1 MSLLRCDALSIHFG
15 DRAILKDASFALE
28 LGERVCLIG
37 RNGAGKS
44 TLLKILNGEMVPDGG
59 AVQTR
64 TGLRVSTL
72 PQALPEES
80 PQTVRDYLREALA
93 PQFERLAALEALSA
107 EAPEAAD
114 LDKLATL
121 QAELDAMEGWQ
132 PEQQVEAVLSQLSL
146 PGSARMEALSG
157 GWRRRVALGRALVTK
172 PELLLL
178 DEPTNHLDLATIAWL
193 EGVLLGFSGA
203 VVFITHD
210 RAFLERLAT
219 RIVEIDR
226 GVVQSWPG
234 GYADYLRLKAQALEA
249 EAAAEALFDK
259 RLAQEEAWI
268 RQGIKAR
275 RTRNEGRVRALEA
288 LRRTRAERVQRQ
300 GRAEVALSSGEAS
313 GKRVLEAQGLT
324 QAFAGR
330 TLLKG
335 FDLEVLRGDRIGIVG
350 NNGVGKTTLLRIL
363 LGELLPD
370 GGSVR
375 RGTQLSVGYFDQ
387 TREGLRW
394 DQSIAFN
401 VAEGRDTVTVGGVDR
416 HIYSYLQ
423 GFLFTPERARTEI
436 RHLSGGEV
444 NRVLLAKLFTKPHNL
459 LVLDEPT
466 NDLDLEML
474 EVLEEQLLAFDG
486 TLIVVSHDRAF
497 LDNVVTSVLVFEER
511 GVEEYVGGYGDW
523 KRRGRTLRVAES
535 GFASEAPAEA
545 IAPGVTAPPPAAAPA
560 PEKARAK
567 APAKLSYNLK
577 RELEGLPGEIE
588 RLEGEVE
595 ARQAAVSDPDF
606 FSRDRAE
613 AETALAALAEL
624 QATLEARIE
633 RWMELEALATGE
645 G

>member
-1 MSLLRCDALSIHFG
+1 
-15 DRAILKDASFALE
+15 
-28 LGERVCLIG
+28 
-37 RNGAGKS
+37 
-44 TLLKILNGEMVPDGG
+44 
-59 AVQTR
+59 
-64 TGLRVSTL
+64 
-72 PQALPEES
+72 
-80 PQTVRDYLREALA
+80 
-93 PQFERLAALEALSA
+93 
-107 EAPEAAD
+107 
-114 LDKLATL
+114 
-121 QAELDAMEGWQ
+121 
-132 PEQQVEAVLSQLSL
+132 
-146 PGSARMEALSG
+146 
-157 GWRRRVALGRALVTK
+157 
-172 PELLLL
+172 
-178 DEPTNHLDLATIAWL
+178 
-193 EGVLLGFSGA
+193 
-203 VVFITHD
+203 
-210 RAFLERLAT
+210 
-219 RIVEIDR
+219 
-226 GVVQSWPG
+226 
-234 GYADYLRLKAQALEA
+234 
-249 EAAAEALFDK
+249 
-259 RLAQEEAWI
+259 
-268 RQGIKAR
+268 
-275 RTRNEGRVRALEA
+275 
-288 LRRTRAERVQRQ
+288 VQRQ

-363 LGELLPD
+363 LGNLSPE

-497 LDNVVTSVLVFEER
+497 LDNVVTSILVFEAS

-535 GFASEAPAEA
+535 GFANEARAEA
-545 IAPGVTAPPPAAAPA
+545 IAPGVTPPPAAAQTP
-560 PEKARAK
+560 AK
-567 APAKLSYNLK
+567 APVKLSYKLK
-577 RELEGLPGEIE
+577 RELEALPEEIE

-595 ARQAAVSDPDF
+595 ARQVAVSDPDL

-613 AETALAALAEL
+613 AEAALATLAEL

>member
-1 MSLLRCDALSIHFG
+1 MSLVRCDALSIHFG

-44 TLLKILNGEMVPDGG
+44 TLLKILNGELVPDGG
-59 AVQTR
+59 KVQTR
-64 TGLRVSTL
+64 TRLRVSTL

-80 PQTVRDYLREALA
+80 ALTVRAYLREALA

-193 EGVLLGFSGA
+193 EGVLLGFSGT

-300 GRAEVALSSGEAS
+300 GRAEAALTAGEAS

-335 FDLEVLRGDRIGIVG
+335 FDLEVVRGDRIGIVG

-363 LGELLPD
+363 LGDLSPD
-370 GGSVR
+370 GGTVR

-497 LDNVVTSVLVFEER
+497 LDNVVTSVLVFEAH

-535 GFASEAPAEA
+535 GFASEAPGAE
-545 IAPGVTAPPPAAAPA
+545 AAPA
-560 PEKARAK
+560 VTASAETPAAPKAPPK
-567 APAKLSYNLK
+567 APAKLSYKLK
-577 RELEGLPGEIE
+577 RELEALPEEIE

-595 ARQAAVSDPDF
+595 VRQAAVSDPDF

-613 AETALAALAEL
+613 AEADLAALAEL
-624 QATLEARIE
+624 QGTLEARIE

>member
-1 MSLLRCDALSIHFG
+1 MSLVRCDALSIHFG

-44 TLLKILNGEMVPDGG
+44 TLLKILNGEIVPDGG
-59 AVQTR
+59 TVQTR

-80 PQTVRDYLREALA
+80 PQSVRDYLREALA

-146 PGSARMEALSG
+146 PGSARMEELSG

-193 EGVLLGFSGA
+193 EGVLLGFPGT

-363 LGELLPD
+363 LGDLSPD
-370 GGSVR
+370 RGTVR

-497 LDNVVTSVLVFEER
+497 LDNVVTSVLVFEEH

-523 KRRGRTLRVAES
+523 KRRGRTLRIAES

-545 IAPGVTAPPPAAAPA
+545 AAPTAPPLAAAPA
-560 PEKARAK
+560 PEKAQAK
-567 APAKLSYNLK
+567 APAKLSYKLK
-577 RELEGLPGEIE
+577 RELEALPEEIE

-595 ARQAAVSDPDF
+595 TRQAAVSDPAF

-613 AETALAALAEL
+613 AEAALAALAEL

>member
-1 MSLLRCDALSIHFG
+1 MMGRVEALVDEDMRRDSPKRVPIARGLVALALLLVSGLAEAEAEAVAVLGSGSSFPGRWGPQPASEKARRFRGGAADRRGARRGLSLWGPPRSARIPFLSLLRCDALSIHFG
-15 DRAILKDASFALE
+15 DRAILEGASFALE
-28 LGERVCLIG
+28 PGERVCLIG

-44 TLLKILNGEMVPDGG
+44 TLLSILSGEVEPDGET
-59 AVQTR
+59 VQAR
-64 TGLRVSTL
+64 SGLRVSSL

-80 PQTVRDYLREALA
+80 ALTVRAYLREALA

-107 EAPEAAD
+107 EASDDASLE
-114 LDKLATL
+114 KLAAL

-146 PGSARMEALSG
+146 PGQARMGALSG

-193 EGVLLGFSGA
+193 EEVLLGFSGT

-226 GVVQSWPG
+226 GAVQSWPG
-234 GYADYLRLKAQALEA
+234 GYGDYLRLKAQALDA
-249 EAAAEALFDK
+249 EAAEEALFDK

-313 GKRVLEAQGLT
+313 GKRVLDAQGLT

-335 FDLEVLRGDRIGIVG
+335 LDLEVLRGDRIGIVG

-363 LGELLPD
+363 LGDLSPE
-370 GGSVR
+370 GGVVR
-375 RGTQLSVGYFDQ
+375 RGTQLSIGYFDQ

-416 HIYSYLQ
+416 HIFSYLQ

-436 RHLSGGEV
+436 RHLSG
-444 NRVLLAKLFTKPHNL
+444 AKSIGCSWPSSLPS
-459 LVLDEPT
+459 PT
-466 NDLDLEML
+466 
-474 EVLEEQLLAFDG
+474 
-486 TLIVVSHDRAF
+486 T
-497 LDNVVTSVLVFEER
+497 
-511 GVEEYVGGYGDW
+511 
-523 KRRGRTLRVAES
+523 
-535 GFASEAPAEA
+535 
-545 IAPGVTAPPPAAAPA
+545 
-560 PEKARAK
+560 
-567 APAKLSYNLK
+567 
-577 RELEGLPGEIE
+577 
-588 RLEGEVE
+588 
-595 ARQAAVSDPDF
+595 
-606 FSRDRAE
+606 FSCSMSPRM
-613 AETALAALAEL
+613 
-624 QATLEARIE
+624 I
-633 RWMELEALATGE
+633 
-645 G
+645 

>member
-44 TLLKILNGEMVPDGG
+44 TLLSILSGEVVPDGG
-59 AVQTR
+59 TVQAR

-72 PQALPEES
+72 PQALPEERAL
-80 PQTVRDYLREALA
+80 TVRAYLREALA

-107 EAPEAAD
+107 EASDDASLE
-114 LDKLATL
+114 KLAAL

-146 PGSARMEALSG
+146 PGQARMEELSG

-193 EGVLLGFSGA
+193 EGVLLEFSGT

-226 GVVQSWPG
+226 GVVQSWSG

-313 GKRVLEAQGLT
+313 GKRVLEAKGLA

-330 TLLKG
+330 ALLEG
-335 FDLEVLRGDRIGIVG
+335 VHLEVLRGDRIGVVG

-363 LGELLPD
+363 LGDLTPE
-370 GGSVR
+370 GGAVR

-486 TLIVVSHDRAF
+486 TLIVVSHDRVF
-497 LDNVVTSVLVFEER
+497 LDNVVTSILVFEEG
-511 GVEEYVGGYGDW
+511 GVQEYVGGYGDW

-545 IAPGVTAPPPAAAPA
+545 IAPAVAPPRPAAAQA
-560 PEKARAK
+560 PAK
-567 APAKLSYNLK
+567 APAKLSYMLK
-577 RELEGLPGEIE
+577 RELEALPEEIE

-613 AETALAALAEL
+613 TEAALGALAEL

>member
-1 MSLLRCDALSIHFG
+1 MSLVRCDALSIHFG

-44 TLLKILNGEMVPDGG
+44 TLLKILNGEIVPDGG
-59 AVQTR
+59 TVQTR

-80 PQTVRDYLREALA
+80 PQSVRDYLREALA

-146 PGSARMEALSG
+146 PGSARMEELSG

-193 EGVLLGFSGA
+193 EGVLLGFSGT

-313 GKRVLEAQGLT
+313 GKRVLEARGLT

-335 FDLEVLRGDRIGIVG
+335 FDLEVPRGDRIGIVG

-363 LGELLPD
+363 LGDLSPD
-370 GGSVR
+370 GGTVR

-497 LDNVVTSVLVFEER
+497 LDNVVTSVLVFEEH

-523 KRRGRTLRVAES
+523 KRRGRTLRIAES

-545 IAPGVTAPPPAAAPA
+545 AAPTAPPLAAAPA
-560 PEKARAK
+560 PEKAQAK
-567 APAKLSYNLK
+567 APAKLSYKLK
-577 RELEGLPGEIE
+577 RELEALPEEIE

-595 ARQAAVSDPDF
+595 TRQAAVSDPAF

-613 AETALAALAEL
+613 AEAALAALAEL

>member
-1 MSLLRCDALSIHFG
+1 MSLLRCDALSVHFG
-15 DRAILKDASFALE
+15 DRAILEGASFALE
-28 LGERVCLIG
+28 PGERVCLIG

-44 TLLKILNGEMVPDGG
+44 TLLSILSGEVEPDGG
-59 AVQTR
+59 TVQAR
-64 TGLRVSTL
+64 SGLRVSSL

-80 PQTVRDYLREALA
+80 ALTVRAYLREALA

-107 EAPEAAD
+107 EASDDASLE
-114 LDKLATL
+114 KLAAL

-146 PGSARMEALSG
+146 PGQARMGALSG

-193 EGVLLGFSGA
+193 EGVLLGFSGT

-226 GVVQSWPG
+226 GAVQSWPG
-234 GYADYLRLKAQALEA
+234 GYGDYLRLKAQALDA
-249 EAAAEALFDK
+249 EVAEEALFDK

-300 GRAEVALSSGEAS
+300 GRAEVALNSGEAS

-335 FDLEVLRGDRIGIVG
+335 LDLEVLRGDRIGIVG

-363 LGELLPD
+363 LGDLSPE
-370 GGSVR
+370 GGVVR
-375 RGTQLSVGYFDQ
+375 RGTQLSIGYFDQ

-416 HIYSYLQ
+416 HILSYLQ

-474 EVLEEQLLAFDG
+474 EVLEAQLVAFEG

-497 LDNVVTSVLVFEER
+497 LDNVVTSVLVFEDS
-511 GVEEYVGGYGDW
+511 GVQEYVGGYEDW
-523 KRRGRTLRVAES
+523 KRRGRALRIAES

-545 IAPGVTAPPPAAAPA
+545 IAPAVTAPPPAAAEA
-560 PEKARAK
+560 PAK
-567 APAKLSYNLK
+567 APAKLSYKLK
-577 RELEGLPGEIE
+577 RELEALPEEIE

-595 ARQAAVSDPDF
+595 ARQAAVSGPDF

-613 AETALAALAEL
+613 AEADLAALADL

>member
-15 DRAILKDASFALE
+15 DRAILEGASFALE
-28 LGERVCLIG
+28 PGERVCLIG

-44 TLLKILNGEMVPDGG
+44 TLLSILSGEVEPDGG
-59 AVQTR
+59 TVQAR
-64 TGLRVSTL
+64 SGLRVSTL

-80 PQTVRDYLREALA
+80 ALTVRAYLREALA

-107 EAPEAAD
+107 EASDDATLE
-114 LDKLATL
+114 KLAAL
-121 QAELDAMEGWQ
+121 QAQLDAMEGWQ
-132 PEQQVEAVLSQLSL
+132 PEQQVDAVLSQLAL
-146 PGSARMEALSG
+146 PGQARMGALSG

-193 EGVLLGFSGA
+193 EGVLLGFSGT

-234 GYADYLRLKAQALEA
+234 GYGNYLRLKAQALDA
-249 EAAAEALFDK
+249 EATEEALFDK

-300 GRAEVALSSGEAS
+300 GRAEVALNSGEAS

-335 FDLEVLRGDRIGIVG
+335 LDLEVLRGDRIGIVG

-363 LGELLPD
+363 LGDLTPE
-370 GGSVR
+370 GGVVR
-375 RGTQLSVGYFDQ
+375 RGTQLSIGYFDQ

-416 HIYSYLQ
+416 HIFSYLQ
-423 GFLFTPERARTEI
+423 SFLFTPERARTEI

-474 EVLEEQLLAFDG
+474 EVLEAQLVTFEG

-497 LDNVVTSVLVFEER
+497 LDNVVTSVLVFEES
-511 GVEEYVGGYGDW
+511 GVQEYVGGYEDW
-523 KRRGRTLRVAES
+523 KRRGRTLRIAES

-545 IAPGVTAPPPAAAPA
+545 IAPAVTAPVPAVA
-560 PEKARAK
+560 E
-567 APAKLSYNLK
+567 APAKARSKLSYKLK
-577 RELEGLPGEIE
+577 RELEALPDEIE
-588 RLEGEVE
+588 QLEGEVE
-595 ARQAAVSDPDF
+595 ARQAAVSGPDF

-613 AETALAALAEL
+613 AEADLAALADL

>member
-1 MSLLRCDALSIHFG
+1 MSLVRCDALSIHFG

-44 TLLKILNGEMVPDGG
+44 TLLKILNGEVVPDGG

-146 PGSARMEALSG
+146 PGSARMEELSG

-193 EGVLLGFSGA
+193 EGVLLGFSGT

-313 GKRVLEAQGLT
+313 GKRVLEARGLT

-335 FDLEVLRGDRIGIVG
+335 FDLEVPRGDRIGIVG

-363 LGELLPD
+363 LGDLSPD
-370 GGSVR
+370 GGTVR

-497 LDNVVTSVLVFEER
+497 LDNVVTSILVFEES

-523 KRRGRTLRVAES
+523 KRRGRTLRIAES
-535 GFASEAPAEA
+535 GFASEAPAEEA
-545 IAPGVTAPPPAAAPA
+545 APAVTAPPPSAAPA
-560 PEKARAK
+560 PAK
-567 APAKLSYNLK
+567 APAKLSYKLK
-577 RELEGLPGEIE
+577 RELEALPEEIE

-613 AETALAALAEL
+613 AEAALAALAEL
-624 QATLEARIE
+624 QATLETRIE

>member
-15 DRAILKDASFALE
+15 DRAILEGASFALE
-28 LGERVCLIG
+28 PGERVCLIG

-44 TLLKILNGEMVPDGG
+44 TLLSILSGEVEPDGG
-59 AVQTR
+59 TVQAR
-64 TGLRVSTL
+64 SGLRVSSL

-80 PQTVRDYLREALA
+80 ALTVRAYLREALA

-107 EAPEAAD
+107 EASDDASLE
-114 LDKLATL
+114 KLAAL

-146 PGSARMEALSG
+146 PGQARMGALSG

-193 EGVLLGFSGA
+193 EGVLLGFSGT

-226 GVVQSWPG
+226 GAVQSWPG
-234 GYADYLRLKAQALEA
+234 GYGDYLRLKAQALDA
-249 EAAAEALFDK
+249 EATEEALFDK

-300 GRAEVALSSGEAS
+300 GRAEVALNLGEAS
-313 GKRVLEAQGLT
+313 GKRVLDAQGLT

-335 FDLEVLRGDRIGIVG
+335 LDLEVLRGDRIGIVG

-363 LGELLPD
+363 LGDLSPE
-370 GGSVR
+370 GGVVR
-375 RGTQLSVGYFDQ
+375 RGTQLSIGYFDQ

-416 HIYSYLQ
+416 HIFSYLQ

-474 EVLEEQLLAFDG
+474 EVLEAQLVAFEG

-497 LDNVVTSVLVFEER
+497 LDNVVTSVLVFEDS
-511 GVEEYVGGYGDW
+511 GVQEYVGGYEDW
-523 KRRGRTLRVAES
+523 KRRGRALRIAES

-545 IAPGVTAPPPAAAPA
+545 IAPAVTAPPPAVAEAP
-560 PEKARAK
+560 AK
-567 APAKLSYNLK
+567 APAKLSYKLK
-577 RELEGLPGEIE
+577 RELEALPEEIE

-595 ARQAAVSDPDF
+595 ARQAAVSGPDF

-613 AETALAALAEL
+613 AEADLAALADL

>member
-44 TLLKILNGEMVPDGG
+44 TLLSILSGEVVPDGG
-59 AVQTR
+59 TVQAR

-72 PQALPEES
+72 PQALPEERAL
-80 PQTVRDYLREALA
+80 TVRAYLREALA

-107 EAPEAAD
+107 EASDDASLE
-114 LDKLATL
+114 KLAAL

-146 PGSARMEALSG
+146 PGQARMEELSG

-193 EGVLLGFSGA
+193 EGVLLGFSGT

-363 LGELLPD
+363 LGNLSPE

-497 LDNVVTSVLVFEER
+497 LDNVVTSILVFEAS

-535 GFASEAPAEA
+535 GFANEARAEA
-545 IAPGVTAPPPAAAPA
+545 IAPGVTPPPPAAAQTP
-560 PEKARAK
+560 AK
-567 APAKLSYNLK
+567 APVKLSYKLK
-577 RELEGLPGEIE
+577 RELEALPEEIE

-613 AETALAALAEL
+613 AEAALATLAEL

>member
-1 MSLLRCDALSIHFG
+1 MSLVRCDALSIHFG

-44 TLLKILNGEMVPDGG
+44 TLLKILNGEMAPDGG
-59 AVQTR
+59 TVQTR

-146 PGSARMEALSG
+146 PGSARMQALSG

-193 EGVLLGFSGA
+193 EGVLLGFSGT

-335 FDLEVLRGDRIGIVG
+335 FDLEVQRGDRIGIVG

-363 LGELLPD
+363 LGDLVPD
-370 GGSVR
+370 GGTVR
-375 RGTQLSVGYFDQ
+375 RGTQLSIGYFDQ

-474 EVLEEQLLAFDG
+474 EVLEEQLLAFEG

-497 LDNVVTSVLVFEER
+497 LDNVVTSVLVFEAH

-535 GFASEAPAEA
+535 GFADEAPVAE
-545 IAPGVTAPPPAAAPA
+545 AAPA
-560 PEKARAK
+560 VAESAETLAAPKAPPK
-567 APAKLSYNLK
+567 APAKLSYKLK
-577 RELEGLPGEIE
+577 RELEALPEEIE
-588 RLEGEVE
+588 QLEGEVE
-595 ARQAAVSDPDF
+595 TRQAAVSDPDL

-613 AETALAALAEL
+613 AEAALAALAEL

>member
-1 MSLLRCDALSIHFG
+1 MSLVRCDALSIHFG

-44 TLLKILNGEMVPDGG
+44 TLLKILNGEIVPDGG
-59 AVQTR
+59 TVQTR

-80 PQTVRDYLREALA
+80 PQSVRDYLREALA

-146 PGSARMEALSG
+146 PGSARMEELSG

-193 EGVLLGFSGA
+193 EGVLLGFSGT

-313 GKRVLEAQGLT
+313 GKRVLEARGLT

-363 LGELLPD
+363 LGDLPPD
-370 GGSVR
+370 GGAVR

-497 LDNVVTSVLVFEER
+497 LDNVVTSVLVFEEH

-523 KRRGRTLRVAES
+523 KRRGRTLRIAES

-545 IAPGVTAPPPAAAPA
+545 AAPTAPPLAASPA
-560 PEKARAK
+560 PEKAQAK
-567 APAKLSYNLK
+567 APAKLSYKLK
-577 RELEGLPGEIE
+577 RELEALPEEIE

-595 ARQAAVSDPDF
+595 TRQAAVSDPAF

-613 AETALAALAEL
+613 AEAALAALAEL

>member
-1 MSLLRCDALSIHFG
+1 MSLVRCDALSIHFG

-44 TLLKILNGEMVPDGG
+44 TLLKILNGEMAPDGG
-59 AVQTR
+59 TVQTR

-80 PQTVRDYLREALA
+80 PQSVRDYLREALA

-193 EGVLLGFSGA
+193 EGVLLGFSGT

-335 FDLEVLRGDRIGIVG
+335 FDLEVQRGDRIGIVG

-363 LGELLPD
+363 LGDLSPE
-370 GGSVR
+370 GGTVR

-474 EVLEEQLLAFDG
+474 EVLEEQLLAFEG

-497 LDNVVTSVLVFEER
+497 LDNVVTSVLVFEAH

-535 GFASEAPAEA
+535 GFASEVPVAEAAPAVVASAE
-545 IAPGVTAPPPAAAPA
+545 PPAAPKT
-560 PEKARAK
+560 PPK
-567 APAKLSYNLK
+567 APAKLSYKLK
-577 RELEGLPGEIE
+577 RELEALPEEIE

-595 ARQAAVSDPDF
+595 ARQAAVSDPDL

-613 AETALAALAEL
+613 AEAALAALAEL
-624 QATLEARIE
+624 QGTLEARIE

>member
-1 MSLLRCDALSIHFG
+1 LSLVRCDALSIHFG

-44 TLLKILNGEMVPDGG
+44 TLLKILNGEIVPDGG
-59 AVQTR
+59 TVQTR

-80 PQTVRDYLREALA
+80 PQSVRDYLREALA

-146 PGSARMEALSG
+146 PGSARMEELSG

-193 EGVLLGFSGA
+193 EGVLLGFPGT

-363 LGELLPD
+363 LGDLSPD
-370 GGSVR
+370 RGTVR

-497 LDNVVTSVLVFEER
+497 LDNVVTSVLVFEEH

-523 KRRGRTLRVAES
+523 KRRGRTLRIAES
-535 GFASEAPAEA
+535 GFASDAPAEA
-545 IAPGVTAPPPAAAPA
+545 AAPTAPSLAAAPA
-560 PEKARAK
+560 PEKAQAK
-567 APAKLSYNLK
+567 APAKLSYKLK
-577 RELEGLPGEIE
+577 RELEALPEEIE

-595 ARQAAVSDPDF
+595 TRQAAVSDPAF

-613 AETALAALAEL
+613 AAAALAALAEL

>member
-1 MSLLRCDALSIHFG
+1 MSLVRCDALSIHFG

-44 TLLKILNGEMVPDGG
+44 TLLKILNGEIVPDGG

-64 TGLRVSTL
+64 AGLRVSTL

-80 PQTVRDYLREALA
+80 PQSVRDYLREALA

-114 LDKLATL
+114 LDRLATL

-146 PGSARMEALSG
+146 PGSARMEELSG

-193 EGVLLGFSGA
+193 EGVLLGFSGT

-313 GKRVLEAQGLT
+313 GKRVLEAHGLT

-363 LGELLPD
+363 LGDLSPD

-497 LDNVVTSVLVFEER
+497 LDNVVTSVLVFEEH

-535 GFASEAPAEA
+535 GFASEASAEA
-545 IAPGVTAPPPAAAPA
+545 AAHAAAPPAAAPA
-560 PEKARAK
+560 PEKAQAK
-567 APAKLSYNLK
+567 TPAKLSYKLK
-577 RELEGLPGEIE
+577 RELEALPEEIE

-595 ARQAAVSDPDF
+595 ARQAAVSDPAF

-613 AETALAALAEL
+613 AEVALAALAEL

>member
-1 MSLLRCDALSIHFG
+1 MSLVRCDALSIHFG

-44 TLLKILNGEMVPDGG
+44 TLLKILNGEIVPDGG
-59 AVQTR
+59 TVQTR

-80 PQTVRDYLREALA
+80 PQSVRDYLREALA

-146 PGSARMEALSG
+146 PGSARMEELSG

-193 EGVLLGFSGA
+193 EGVLLGFPGT

-313 GKRVLEAQGLT
+313 GKRVLEARGLT

-363 LGELLPD
+363 LGDLSPD
-370 GGSVR
+370 GGTVR

-497 LDNVVTSVLVFEER
+497 LDNVVTSVLVFEEH

-523 KRRGRTLRVAES
+523 KRRGRTLRIAES

-545 IAPGVTAPPPAAAPA
+545 AAPTAPPLAAAPA
-560 PEKARAK
+560 PEKAQAK
-567 APAKLSYNLK
+567 APAKLSYKLK
-577 RELEGLPGEIE
+577 RELEALPEEIE

-595 ARQAAVSDPDF
+595 TRQAAVSDPAF

-613 AETALAALAEL
+613 AEAALAALAEL

>member
-1 MSLLRCDALSIHFG
+1 LSLVRCDALSIHFG
-15 DRAILKDASFALE
+15 DRAILKEASFSLE

-44 TLLKILNGEMVPDGG
+44 TLLKILSGEVVPDGG
-59 AVQTR
+59 TVQTR

-107 EAPEAAD
+107 EAPEAVD

-121 QAELDAMEGWQ
+121 QAELDAIEGWQ

-193 EGVLLGFSGA
+193 EGVLLGFSGT

-249 EAAAEALFDK
+249 EAAAVALFDK

-288 LRRTRAERVQRQ
+288 LRRTRSERVQRQ

-313 GKRVLEAQGLT
+313 GKRVLEARGLT

-363 LGELLPD
+363 LGDLSPD
-370 GGSVR
+370 GGTVR

-497 LDNVVTSVLVFEER
+497 LDNVVTSVLVFEEH

-545 IAPGVTAPPPAAAPA
+545 AAHAAAPPAAAPA
-560 PEKARAK
+560 PEKAQAK
-567 APAKLSYNLK
+567 TPAKLSYKLK
-577 RELEGLPGEIE
+577 RELEALPEEIE

-595 ARQAAVSDPDF
+595 TRQAAVSDPAF

-613 AETALAALAEL
+613 AEAALAALAEL

>member
-1 MSLLRCDALSIHFG
+1 
-15 DRAILKDASFALE
+15 
-28 LGERVCLIG
+28 
-37 RNGAGKS
+37 
-44 TLLKILNGEMVPDGG
+44 
-59 AVQTR
+59 
-64 TGLRVSTL
+64 
-72 PQALPEES
+72 
-80 PQTVRDYLREALA
+80 
-93 PQFERLAALEALSA
+93 
-107 EAPEAAD
+107 
-114 LDKLATL
+114 
-121 QAELDAMEGWQ
+121 
-132 PEQQVEAVLSQLSL
+132 
-146 PGSARMEALSG
+146 MEALSG

-193 EGVLLGFSGA
+193 EGVLLGFSGT

-335 FDLEVLRGDRIGIVG
+335 FDLEVVRGDRIGIVG

-363 LGELLPD
+363 LGDLSPD
-370 GGSVR
+370 GGMVR

-474 EVLEEQLLAFDG
+474 EVLEEQLLAFEG

-497 LDNVVTSVLVFEER
+497 LDNVVTSVLVFEES
-511 GVEEYVGGYGDW
+511 GVQEYVGGYGDW
-523 KRRGRTLRVAES
+523 TRRGRTLRVAES
-535 GFASEAPAEA
+535 GFASEAPAAE
-545 IAPGVTAPPPAAAPA
+545 AAPA
-560 PEKARAK
+560 VMASAETPAAPKAPPK
-567 APAKLSYNLK
+567 VPAKLSYKLK
-577 RELEGLPGEIE
+577 RELEALPEEIE

-606 FSRDRAE
+606 FSRDREEAE
-613 AETALAALAEL
+613 AVLGALAQL

>member
-15 DRAILKDASFALE
+15 DRAILEGASFALE
-28 LGERVCLIG
+28 PGERVCLIG

-44 TLLKILNGEMVPDGG
+44 TLLSILSGEVEPDGG
-59 AVQTR
+59 TVQAR
-64 TGLRVSTL
+64 SGLRVSTL
-72 PQALPEES
+72 PQALPEGS
-80 PQTVRDYLREALA
+80 ALTVRAYLREALA
-93 PQFERLAALEALSA
+93 PQFERLAALDALSA
-107 EAPEAAD
+107 EASDDATLE
-114 LDKLATL
+114 KLAAL

-132 PEQQVEAVLSQLSL
+132 PEQQVEAVLSQLALS
-146 PGSARMEALSG
+146 GQARMGALSG

-193 EGVLLGFSGA
+193 EGVLLGFSGT

-234 GYADYLRLKAQALEA
+234 GYGDYLRLKAQALDA
-249 EAAAEALFDK
+249 EAAEEALFDK

-300 GRAEVALSSGEAS
+300 GRAEVALNSGEAS

-335 FDLEVLRGDRIGIVG
+335 LDLEVLRGDRIGIVG

-363 LGELLPD
+363 LGDLSPE
-370 GGSVR
+370 GGVVR
-375 RGTQLSVGYFDQ
+375 RGTQLSIGYFDQ

-401 VAEGRDTVTVGGVDR
+401 VAEGRDTVTVGGADR
-416 HIYSYLQ
+416 HIFSYLQ

-474 EVLEEQLLAFDG
+474 EVLEAQLVAFEG

-497 LDNVVTSVLVFEER
+497 LDNVVTSVLVFEES
-511 GVEEYVGGYGDW
+511 GVQEYVGGYEDW
-523 KRRGRTLRVAES
+523 KRRGRALRIAES

-545 IAPGVTAPPPAAAPA
+545 IAPAVTALPPAVAEAP
-560 PEKARAK
+560 AK
-567 APAKLSYNLK
+567 APAKLSYKLK
-577 RELEGLPGEIE
+577 RELEALPEEIE

-595 ARQAAVSDPDF
+595 ARQAAVSGPDF

-613 AETALAALAEL
+613 AEADLAALADL

>member
-1 MSLLRCDALSIHFG
+1 
-15 DRAILKDASFALE
+15 
-28 LGERVCLIG
+28 
-37 RNGAGKS
+37 
-44 TLLKILNGEMVPDGG
+44 
-59 AVQTR
+59 
-64 TGLRVSTL
+64 
-72 PQALPEES
+72 
-80 PQTVRDYLREALA
+80 
-93 PQFERLAALEALSA
+93 
-107 EAPEAAD
+107 
-114 LDKLATL
+114 
-121 QAELDAMEGWQ
+121 
-132 PEQQVEAVLSQLSL
+132 
-146 PGSARMEALSG
+146 
-157 GWRRRVALGRALVTK
+157 
-172 PELLLL
+172 
-178 DEPTNHLDLATIAWL
+178 
-193 EGVLLGFSGA
+193 

-219 RIVEIDR
+219 RIVEIDH
-226 GVVQSWPG
+226 GAVQSWPG
-234 GYADYLRLKAQALEA
+234 GYGDYLRLKAQALDA
-249 EAAAEALFDK
+249 EAAEEALFDK

-300 GRAEVALSSGEAS
+300 GRAEVALNSGEAS
-313 GKRVLEAQGLT
+313 GKRVLEAY
-324 QAFAGR
+324 AGR

-363 LGELLPD
+363 LGDLSPD
-370 GGSVR
+370 GGLVR

-474 EVLEEQLLAFDG
+474 EVLEAQLVAFEG

-497 LDNVVTSVLVFEER
+497 LDNVVTSVLVFEDS
-511 GVEEYVGGYGDW
+511 GVQDYVGGYEDW
-523 KRRGRTLRVAES
+523 KRRGRALRVAES

-545 IAPGVTAPPPAAAPA
+545 IAPAVTAPPPAVAQAPA
-560 PEKARAK
+560 Q
-567 APAKLSYNLK
+567 APVKLSYKLK
-577 RELEGLPGEIE
+577 RELEALPEEIE
-588 RLEGEVE
+588 QLEGEVE
-595 ARQAAVSDPDF
+595 AGQAAVSDPDF
-606 FSRDRAE
+606 FARDRAE
-613 AETALAALAEL
+613 AEAALAALAEL
-624 QATLEARIE
+624 QATLESRIE

>member
-1 MSLLRCDALSIHFG
+1 MSLVRCDALSIHFG

-44 TLLKILNGEMVPDGG
+44 TLLKILNGEIVPDGG

-64 TGLRVSTL
+64 AGLRVSTL

-80 PQTVRDYLREALA
+80 PQSVRDYLREALA

-114 LDKLATL
+114 LDRLATL

-146 PGSARMEALSG
+146 PGSARMEELSG

-193 EGVLLGFSGA
+193 EGVLLGFSGT

-363 LGELLPD
+363 LGDLSPD

-401 VAEGRDTVTVGGVDR
+401 VAEGRDTVTVDGVDR

-497 LDNVVTSVLVFEER
+497 LDNVVTSVLVFEEH

-523 KRRGRTLRVAES
+523 KRRGRTLRIAES
-535 GFASEAPAEA
+535 GFASDAPAEA
-545 IAPGVTAPPPAAAPA
+545 AAPTAPSLAAAPA
-560 PEKARAK
+560 PEKAQAK
-567 APAKLSYNLK
+567 APAKLSYKLK
-577 RELEGLPGEIE
+577 RELEALPEEIE

-595 ARQAAVSDPDF
+595 TRQAAVSDPAF

-613 AETALAALAEL
+613 AEAALAALAEL

>member
-1 MSLLRCDALSIHFG
+1 MSLVRCDALSIHFG
-15 DRAILKDASFALE
+15 DRAIFKEASFSLE

-44 TLLKILNGEMVPDGG
+44 TLLKILNGEVVPDGG
-59 AVQTR
+59 TVQTR

-80 PQTVRDYLREALA
+80 PQSVRDYLREALA

-146 PGSARMEALSG
+146 PGSARMEELSG

-193 EGVLLGFSGA
+193 EGVLLGFSGT

-300 GRAEVALSSGEAS
+300 GRAEVALASGEAS

-363 LGELLPD
+363 LGDLSPD

-497 LDNVVTSVLVFEER
+497 LDNVVTSVLVFEEH

-523 KRRGRTLRVAES
+523 KRRGRTLRIAES

-545 IAPGVTAPPPAAAPA
+545 AAPTAPPLAAAPA
-560 PEKARAK
+560 PEKAQAK
-567 APAKLSYNLK
+567 APAKLSYKLK
-577 RELEGLPGEIE
+577 RELEALPEEIE

-595 ARQAAVSDPDF
+595 TRQAAVSDPDF

-613 AETALAALAEL
+613 AEAALAALAEL

-633 RWMELEALATGE
+633 RWMELEVLATGE

>member
-1 MSLLRCDALSIHFG
+1 MSLVRCDALSIHFG

-44 TLLKILNGEMVPDGG
+44 TLLKILNGELVPDGG
-59 AVQTR
+59 TVQTR
-64 TGLRVSTL
+64 TRLRVSTL

-80 PQTVRDYLREALA
+80 ALTVRAYLREALA

-193 EGVLLGFSGA
+193 EGVLLGFSGT

-300 GRAEVALSSGEAS
+300 GRAEAALTAGEAS

-335 FDLEVLRGDRIGIVG
+335 FDLEVQRGDRIGIVG

-363 LGELLPD
+363 LGDLSPD
-370 GGSVR
+370 GGTVR

-497 LDNVVTSVLVFEER
+497 LDNVVTSVLVFEAH

-535 GFASEAPAEA
+535 GFASEAPGAE
-545 IAPGVTAPPPAAAPA
+545 AAPA
-560 PEKARAK
+560 VTASAETPAAPKAPPK
-567 APAKLSYNLK
+567 APAKLSYKLK
-577 RELEGLPGEIE
+577 RELEALPEEIE

-595 ARQAAVSDPDF
+595 VRQAAVSDPDF

-613 AETALAALAEL
+613 AEADLAALAEL
-624 QATLEARIE
+624 QGTLEARIE

>member
-1 MSLLRCDALSIHFG
+1 MSLVRCDALSIHFG
-15 DRAILKDASFALE
+15 DRAILKEASFSLE

-44 TLLKILNGEMVPDGG
+44 TLLKILSGEVVPDGG
-59 AVQTR
+59 TVQTR

-107 EAPEAAD
+107 EAPEAVD

-121 QAELDAMEGWQ
+121 QAELDAIEGWQ

-193 EGVLLGFSGA
+193 EGVLLGFSGT

-249 EAAAEALFDK
+249 EAAAVALFDK

-288 LRRTRAERVQRQ
+288 LRRTRSERVQRQ

-313 GKRVLEAQGLT
+313 GKRVLEARGLT

-363 LGELLPD
+363 LGDLSPD
-370 GGSVR
+370 GGTVR

-497 LDNVVTSVLVFEER
+497 LDNVVTSVLVFEEH

-523 KRRGRTLRVAES
+523 KRRGRTLRIAES

-545 IAPGVTAPPPAAAPA
+545 AAPTAPPLAAAPA
-560 PEKARAK
+560 PEKAQAK
-567 APAKLSYNLK
+567 APAKLSYKLK
-577 RELEGLPGEIE
+577 RELEALPEEIE

-595 ARQAAVSDPDF
+595 ARQAAVSDPAF

-613 AETALAALAEL
+613 AEAALAALAEL

>member
-1 MSLLRCDALSIHFG
+1 MSLVRCDALSIHFG

-44 TLLKILNGEMVPDGG
+44 TLLKILNGEIVPDGG
-59 AVQTR
+59 TVQTR

-80 PQTVRDYLREALA
+80 PQSVRDYLREALA

-146 PGSARMEALSG
+146 PGSARMEELSG

-193 EGVLLGFSGA
+193 EGVLLGFPGT

-363 LGELLPD
+363 LGDLSPD
-370 GGSVR
+370 GGTVR

-497 LDNVVTSVLVFEER
+497 LDNVVTSVLVFEEH

-523 KRRGRTLRVAES
+523 KRRGRTLRIAES

-545 IAPGVTAPPPAAAPA
+545 AAPTAPPLAAAPA
-560 PEKARAK
+560 PEKAQAK
-567 APAKLSYNLK
+567 APAKLSYKLK
-577 RELEGLPGEIE
+577 RELEALPEEIE

-595 ARQAAVSDPDF
+595 TRQAAVSDPAF

-613 AETALAALAEL
+613 AEAALAALAEL

>member
-1 MSLLRCDALSIHFG
+1 LSLVRCDALSIHFG
-15 DRAILKDASFALE
+15 DRAILKEASFSLE

-44 TLLKILNGEMVPDGG
+44 TLLKILSGEVVPDGG
-59 AVQTR
+59 TVQTR

-107 EAPEAAD
+107 EAPEAVD

-121 QAELDAMEGWQ
+121 QAELDAIEGWQ

-193 EGVLLGFSGA
+193 EGVLLGFSGT

-249 EAAAEALFDK
+249 EAAAVALFDK

-288 LRRTRAERVQRQ
+288 LRRTRSERVQRQ

-313 GKRVLEAQGLT
+313 GKRVLEARGLT

-363 LGELLPD
+363 LGDLSPD
-370 GGSVR
+370 GGTVR

-497 LDNVVTSVLVFEER
+497 LDNVVTSVLVFEAH

-535 GFASEAPAEA
+535 GFASEAPGAE
-545 IAPGVTAPPPAAAPA
+545 AAPA
-560 PEKARAK
+560 VTASAETPAAPKAPPK
-567 APAKLSYNLK
+567 APAKLSYKLK
-577 RELEGLPGEIE
+577 RELEALPEEIE

-595 ARQAAVSDPDF
+595 VRQAAVSDPDF

-613 AETALAALAEL
+613 AEAALAALAEL
-624 QATLEARIE
+624 QGTLEARIE

>member
-1 MSLLRCDALSIHFG
+1 LSLVRCDALSIHFG
-15 DRAILKDASFALE
+15 DRAILKEASFSLE

-44 TLLKILNGEMVPDGG
+44 TLLKILSGEVVPDGG
-59 AVQTR
+59 TVQTR

-107 EAPEAAD
+107 EAPEAVD

-121 QAELDAMEGWQ
+121 QAELDAIEGWQ

-193 EGVLLGFSGA
+193 EGVLLGFSGT

-249 EAAAEALFDK
+249 EAAAVALFDK

-288 LRRTRAERVQRQ
+288 LRRTRSERVQRQ

-313 GKRVLEAQGLT
+313 GKRVLEARGLT

-363 LGELLPD
+363 LGDLSPD
-370 GGSVR
+370 GGTVR

-497 LDNVVTSVLVFEER
+497 LDNVVTSVLVFEEH

-545 IAPGVTAPPPAAAPA
+545 AAPPAPPPAAAPA
-560 PEKARAK
+560 PEKAQVK
-567 APAKLSYNLK
+567 APAKLSYKLK
-577 RELEGLPGEIE
+577 RELEALPEEIE

-595 ARQAAVSDPDF
+595 TRQAAVSDPAF

-613 AETALAALAEL
+613 AEAALAALAEL

>member
-1 MSLLRCDALSIHFG
+1 MSLVRCDALSIHFG
-15 DRAILKDASFALE
+15 DRAILKGASFALE

-44 TLLKILNGEMVPDGG
+44 TLLKILSGELVPDSGT
-59 AVQTR
+59 VQSR

-80 PQTVRDYLREALA
+80 ALTVRAYLREALA

-146 PGSARMEALSG
+146 PGNARMEELSG

-193 EGVLLGFSGA
+193 EGVLLGFAGT

-363 LGELLPD
+363 LGNLSPE

-474 EVLEEQLLAFDG
+474 EVLEEQLLAFEG

-497 LDNVVTSVLVFEER
+497 LDNVVTSILVFEES

-523 KRRGRTLRVAES
+523 KRRGRTLRIAES
-535 GFASEAPAEA
+535 GFASEAPAEEA
-545 IAPGVTAPPPAAAPA
+545 APAVTAPPPSAAPA
-560 PEKARAK
+560 PAK
-567 APAKLSYNLK
+567 APAKLSYKLK
-577 RELEGLPGEIE
+577 RELEALPEEIE

-613 AETALAALAEL
+613 AEAALAALAEL
-624 QATLEARIE
+624 QATLETRIE

>member
-44 TLLKILNGEMVPDGG
+44 TLLSILSGEVVPDGG
-59 AVQTR
+59 TVQAR

-72 PQALPEES
+72 PQALPEERAL
-80 PQTVRDYLREALA
+80 TVRAYLREALA

-107 EAPEAAD
+107 EASDDASLE
-114 LDKLATL
+114 KLAAL

-146 PGSARMEALSG
+146 PGQARMEELSG

-193 EGVLLGFSGA
+193 EGVLLEFSGT

-226 GVVQSWPG
+226 GVVQSWSG

-313 GKRVLEAQGLT
+313 GKRVLEAQGLA

-330 TLLKG
+330 TLLEG
-335 FDLEVLRGDRIGIVG
+335 VHLEVLRGDRIGVVG

-363 LGELLPD
+363 LGDLTPE
-370 GGSVR
+370 GGAVR

-486 TLIVVSHDRAF
+486 TLIVVSHDRVF
-497 LDNVVTSVLVFEER
+497 LDNVVTSILVFEEG
-511 GVEEYVGGYGDW
+511 GVQEYVGGYGDW

-545 IAPGVTAPPPAAAPA
+545 IAPAVAPPRPAAAQA
-560 PEKARAK
+560 PAK
-567 APAKLSYNLK
+567 APAKLSYMLK
-577 RELEGLPGEIE
+577 RELEALPEEIE

-613 AETALAALAEL
+613 TEAALGALAEL

>member
-1 MSLLRCDALSIHFG
+1 MSLLRCDALSINFG

-44 TLLKILNGEMVPDGG
+44 TLLSILSGEVVPDGG
-59 AVQTR
+59 TVQAR

-72 PQALPEES
+72 PQALPEERAL
-80 PQTVRDYLREALA
+80 TVRAYLREALA

-107 EAPEAAD
+107 EASDDASLE
-114 LDKLATL
+114 KLAAL

-146 PGSARMEALSG
+146 PGQARMEELSG

-193 EGVLLGFSGA
+193 EGVLLEFSGT

-226 GVVQSWPG
+226 GVVQSWSG

-313 GKRVLEAQGLT
+313 GKRVLEAQGLA

-330 TLLKG
+330 TLLEG
-335 FDLEVLRGDRIGIVG
+335 VHLEVLRGDRIGVVG

-363 LGELLPD
+363 LGDLTPE
-370 GGSVR
+370 GGAVR

-486 TLIVVSHDRAF
+486 TLIVVSHDRVF
-497 LDNVVTSVLVFEER
+497 LDNVVTSILVFEEG
-511 GVEEYVGGYGDW
+511 GVQEYVGGYGDW

-545 IAPGVTAPPPAAAPA
+545 IAPAVAPPRPAAAQA
-560 PEKARAK
+560 PAK
-567 APAKLSYNLK
+567 APAKLSYMLK
-577 RELEGLPGEIE
+577 RELEALPEEIE

-613 AETALAALAEL
+613 TEAALGALAEL

>member
-1 MSLLRCDALSIHFG
+1 LSLVRCDALSIHFG

-44 TLLKILNGEMVPDGG
+44 TLLKILNGEIVPDGG
-59 AVQTR
+59 TVQTR

-80 PQTVRDYLREALA
+80 PQSVRDYLREALA

-146 PGSARMEALSG
+146 PGSARMEELSG

-193 EGVLLGFSGA
+193 EGVLLGFPGT

-363 LGELLPD
+363 LGDLSPD
-370 GGSVR
+370 RGTVR

-497 LDNVVTSVLVFEER
+497 LDNVVTSVLVFEEH

-523 KRRGRTLRVAES
+523 KRRGRTLRIAES
-535 GFASEAPAEA
+535 GFASDAPAEA
-545 IAPGVTAPPPAAAPA
+545 AAPTAPSLAAAPA
-560 PEKARAK
+560 PEKAQAK
-567 APAKLSYNLK
+567 APAKLSYKLK
-577 RELEGLPGEIE
+577 RELEALPEEIE

-595 ARQAAVSDPDF
+595 TRQAAVSDPAF

-613 AETALAALAEL
+613 AEAALAALAEL

>member
-1 MSLLRCDALSIHFG
+1 MSLVRCDALSIHFG

-44 TLLKILNGEMVPDGG
+44 TLLKILNGEIVPDGG
-59 AVQTR
+59 TVQTR

-80 PQTVRDYLREALA
+80 PQSVRDYLREALA

-146 PGSARMEALSG
+146 PGSARMEELSG

-193 EGVLLGFSGA
+193 EGVLLGFPGT

-363 LGELLPD
+363 LGDLSPD
-370 GGSVR
+370 RGTVR

-497 LDNVVTSVLVFEER
+497 LDNVVTSVLVFEEH

-523 KRRGRTLRVAES
+523 KRRGRTLRIAES
-535 GFASEAPAEA
+535 GFASDAPAEA
-545 IAPGVTAPPPAAAPA
+545 AAPTAPSLAAAPA
-560 PEKARAK
+560 PEKAQAK
-567 APAKLSYNLK
+567 APAKLSYKLK
-577 RELEGLPGEIE
+577 RELEALPEEIE

-595 ARQAAVSDPDF
+595 TRQAAVSDPAF

-613 AETALAALAEL
+613 AEAALAALAEL

>member
-1 MSLLRCDALSIHFG
+1 MSLVRCDALSIHFG

-44 TLLKILNGEMVPDGG
+44 TLLKILNGELVPDGG
-59 AVQTR
+59 KVQTR
-64 TGLRVSTL
+64 TRLRVSTL

-80 PQTVRDYLREALA
+80 ALTVRAYLREALA

-193 EGVLLGFSGA
+193 EGVLLGFSGT

-300 GRAEVALSSGEAS
+300 GRAEAALTAGEAS

-335 FDLEVLRGDRIGIVG
+335 FDLEVQRGDRIGIVG

-363 LGELLPD
+363 LGDLSPD
-370 GGSVR
+370 GGTVR
-375 RGTQLSVGYFDQ
+375 RGTQLFVGYFDQ

-497 LDNVVTSVLVFEER
+497 LDNVVTSVLVFEAH

-535 GFASEAPAEA
+535 GFASEAPGAE
-545 IAPGVTAPPPAAAPA
+545 AAPA
-560 PEKARAK
+560 VTASAETPAAPKAPPK
-567 APAKLSYNLK
+567 APAKLSYKLK
-577 RELEGLPGEIE
+577 RELEALPEEIE

-595 ARQAAVSDPDF
+595 VRQAAVSDPDF

-613 AETALAALAEL
+613 AEADLAALAEL
-624 QATLEARIE
+624 QGTLEARIE